1 MGFYTADLCDTCKDE
16 VQVLGAGFSN
26 FGGKKK
32 MKGALVTVKL
42 NENNQELIRVL
53 DEAGQGRVLVVDVQG
68 AYVGVVGENLMKK
81 ALKNG
86 WSGFVINGYV
96 RDVNM
101 TKEVEVGLWALGTC
115 PRRSFNAV
123 PGFVD
128 HAVEFGGVRFEP
140 GAYVYADMDGVIVSK
155 DALV

>member
-1 MGFYTADLCDTCKDE
+1 MGFFTADFCDTCKE
-16 VQVLGAGFSN
+16 GIQVLGPGFSN

-32 MKGALVTVKL
+32 MKGSLVTVKL

-53 DEAGQGRVLVVDVQG
+53 DEAGQGRVVVVDVQG
-68 AYVGVVGENLMKK
+68 VYVAVVGENLMKK

-96 RDVNM
+96 RDVHA
-101 TKEVEVGLWALGTC
+101 TKEIGVGLWALGTC
-115 PRRSFNAV
+115 PRKCPDLL

-128 HAVEFGGVRFEP
+128 HTVEFGGVKFEP

-155 DALV
+155 EALI